1 MMYIIGAL
9 LMNKFIKGEKGENE
23 ILLEIPPY
31 RRPRFGAVAK
41 KFGLFGLPKEA
52 ILTLIV
58 GFVRKDLAVGTLI
71 PLVATGVMDG
81 RQLVIASVILMIY
94 FPCYATFVVMLREL
108 GIRDVMKSVGIM
120 LGTVLLV
127 GTVLR
132 LGLLGF

>member
-1 MMYIIGAL
+1 M
-9 LMNKFIKGEKGENE
+9 
-23 ILLEIPPY
+23 
-31 RRPRFGAVAK
+31 
-41 KFGLFGLPKEA
+41 
-52 ILTLIV
+52 
-58 GFVRKDLAVGTLI
+58 RKDLAVGTLI

-108 GIRDVMKSVGIM
+108 GIRDLMKSVGIM